1 MIATDFFAAQDR
13 ARANSKRLVLLFA
26 LAVISIV
33 VAVSACFFFV
43 MNGELLAVSAEG
55 QERGAI
61 IAEALLNSAPA
72 FAMTAL
78 FTFGVVGAA
87 SGVKWLQIREGGPAI
102 AEMLGGTRIDP
113 MTSDPFERRLVNIV
127 EEMAIASGV
136 PLPEIYLLAEEE
148 SINAFAAGLT
158 TSDAVVAV
166 TKGAIEQLSRDELQ
180 AVIAHEFGHILNG
193 DMRLNARLIAM
204 LAGIFVFVVFGRI
217 AIRLA
222 IHSSG
227 GRRNNKDA
235 TPLAFLAAGV
245 ALIVLGSLGFFFG
258 RLIQAA
264 ISRQR
269 EFLADASAVQFTRN
283 PLGLTGAFKK
293 IGGLAAGSR
302 ILNPHSSEL
311 SHAYFAQG
319 FRDNFLTR
327 LFATHPPLIDR
338 IRAFEPNFTD
348 EYAEPLSR
356 VEALKELEREE
367 QQKRKE
373 REEKRGQVGRG
384 PLGMPIPVGAPIGA
398 GPMGEPAA
406 MIGQIGVLD
415 EATHER
421 AHAIHQSFPPRL
433 HQAAHNPDEVKA
445 LVYALLLDRESDA
458 VRAKQ
463 LRSLDET
470 IDEAELA
477 LVHEFG
483 ESAHEMS
490 ARLRLP
496 LAQIAFPQLR
506 HLEGEALSE
515 FLRIIDALAKSDGK
529 LDAFEFALTRLFSHH
544 LKIAHRPLDA
554 KERYRSLAGLQD
566 ELSMLFSLTAGL
578 AETEADIPRVFAAG
592 AERLGVMGVRL
603 LPTQNLRFEALDVA
617 IEALA
622 LTSFQL
628 RRQILEGLAITI
640 AGDGAFSD
648 EEADLLRA
656 ISSIFECPMPPIAL
670 DEEAEAEGAQVQG

>member
-13 ARANSKRLVLLFA
+13 ARANSKRLVLLFM
-26 LAVISIV
+26 LAVIGIV
-33 VAVSACFFFV
+33 LAVSACFFLV
-43 MNGELLAVSAEG
+43 MNADVLAVTTAG
-55 QERGAI
+55 PERQAI
-61 IAEALLNSAPA
+61 LAEAFLDSLPA
-72 FAMTAL
+72 FGWMAL

-204 LAGIFVFVVFGRI
+204 LAGIFVFVVLGRI
-217 AIRLA
+217 AIRVA
-222 IHSSG
+222 IHSG
-227 GRRNNKDA
+227 GRRRNNKDA
-235 TPLAFLAAGV
+235 TPLAFLAVGV
-245 ALIVLGSLGFFFG
+245 GLIILGSLGFFFG

-302 ILNPHSSEL
+302 ILNPHSSEM

-327 LFATHPPLIDR
+327 LFATHPPLIER
-338 IRAFEPNFTD
+338 IRVFEPNFTG

-356 VEALKELEREE
+356 EEALRELERE
-367 QQKRKE
+367 KREAKAPPKP
-373 REEKRGQVGRG
+373 RR
-384 PLGMPIPVGAPIGA
+384 PLGMPIPMDAPMGS
-398 GPMGEPAA
+398 GKMGEPAA
-406 MIGQIGVLD
+406 MIGQIGILD
-415 EATHER
+415 ELAQKR
-421 AHAIHQSFPPRL
+421 AHEIHQAFPERL
-433 HQAAHNPDEVKA
+433 HAAAQDSEQVRA
-445 LVYALLLDRESDA
+445 LVYALLFERESEG
-458 VRAKQ
+458 VRAQQ
-463 LRSLDET
+463 LQLLERSLA
-470 IDEAELA
+470 AEEFELTK
-477 LVHEFG
+477 EFG
-483 ESAHEMS
+483 ALTLSMG

-506 HLEGEALSE
+506 HLEGEERSE
-515 FLRIIDALAKSDGK
+515 FLRILDGLAQADGQI
-529 LDAFEFALTRLFSHH
+529 DAFEFALTRLFSHH
-544 LKIAHRPLDA
+544 LKTAHRPLEA
-554 KERYRSLAGLQD
+554 KERYRSLGGLQD
-566 ELSMLFSLTAGL
+566 ELSMLFSFLAGL
-578 AETEADIPRVFAAG
+578 AEPDEAIPRAFEVGVA
-592 AERLGVMGVRL
+592 RLELQGVRL
-603 LPTQNLRFEALDVA
+603 LEPRKLRFEALDLA
-617 IEALA
+617 IETLSLTRFAL
-622 LTSFQL
+622 
-628 RRQILEGLAITI
+628 RKKILEGLAITV
-640 AGDGAFSD
+640 ASDGRFTD

-656 ISSIFECPMPPIAL
+656 ISSIFECPMPPIPL
-670 DEEAEAEGAQVQG
+670 DEAEIAASAHAEA